1 MTREKAMEILLNDG
15 WNEDGADVIIDELEL
30 DEITEEELL
39 EISED
44 YKDR

>member
-15 WNEDGADVIIDELEL
+15 WNEDGAIAIIDELNLEDL
-30 DEITEEELL
+30 TEEELL
-39 EISED
+39 ETSED